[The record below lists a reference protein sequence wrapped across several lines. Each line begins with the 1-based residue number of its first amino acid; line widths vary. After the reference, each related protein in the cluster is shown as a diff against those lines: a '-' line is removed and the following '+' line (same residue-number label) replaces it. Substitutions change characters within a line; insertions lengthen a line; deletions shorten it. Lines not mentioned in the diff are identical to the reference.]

1 MFSEQKQKVLTFFIL
16 SKIAII
22 HHPSVVGSSSSSG
35 VILHGGEGGGAGPGL
50 SLGQSLLVDVSS
62 LHSSGQVGLDLAVL
76 GKVEGGDLLSLLDLL
91 LVALD
96 LALQLVDQTLHPLV
110 VLPVL
115 LLGVGQLLDL
125 ALRLAEV
132 LQAVSVA
139 PVFGV
144 HLRLELPDASVH
156 PGHGLLAALQGVGL
170 GLVHSGL
177 HVLDLGLQQPLL
189 PLKGLG
195 HLLLGSQLVS
205 QAGGID
211 HGSLG
216 LLLGQGGLAGHLVTV
231 GLQGLH
237 LGLQLHLGALDGLV
251 GAGGVGQRLVGVG
264 QLLLHHAA
272 GAVSLLQ
279 QSPRLLQSV
288 LVGVGLPLSVD
299 QLVVSNLLG
308 PLLVLQLGLGLPQV
322 QLVGLDGPLGV
333 GVGSVGSLQV
343 ALQVEDVSLQLLLH
357 PESLSLG
364 LGLSLHGGLHVL
376 DGLGHVLLGGEELLV
391 LLGHPPVDLLSD
403 LGQLQLAP
411 QHLVLLL
418 LQGALGLGQGSLQL
432 HLLGLQPLADFVNL
446 VDGASSLADLVHDVL
461 DLIGQGLVLPADLVQ
476 LEDRLLVGGLDAEQL
491 GGGVA
496 GLLLGVVKIHAD
508 AVNLLLPLTN
518 NPVELLGLLL
528 HGAVEDLG
536 LVQLGGHG
544 VQVSLELG
552 LALLHLGQLGVQLVS
567 GGLSLGE
574 AGLHLQLSH
583 LELLGLGHALLL
595 VPQLHHLSLS
605 VGLAHLPDHV
615 LLGADFLVVVVLH
628 ASHIVLGVP
637 VLAQQGLPLLG
648 LVVGHGAGLSKL
660 VGQGDLQLGEH
671 VGGVLQL
678 LQLAEQVGVLS
689 SQLPL
694 AGLHVSQGEV
704 GLLNLLAQLIEVALE
719 VPQALLSSSLA
730 AVDLVSGGAGIS
742 NLVHDH
748 GLVLL
753 DLGLDL
759 VELLDLLLHLGDG
772 VLVLLLKT
780 HDGGLL
786 LDLGLLE
793 VAAQLGHLGL
803 SLLVQFNLS
812 AGGTAG
818 LIQTLAQ
825 ALQLAGEVRPLP
837 LGLGTALPLGLEFLL
852 HLLNPG
858 LDLLDGLLDL
868 GHQGLLVLQLA
879 QKARGI
885 LLLALDGVLQLLLG
899 PLQLGHGLLHD
910 LQLSL
915 DLASLLLNVGTA
927 ALLLLV
933 RALQLV
939 KGGLELVLDLVEM
952 ADLVLSHLK
961 VLLGL
966 SSILADVLLLLVEL
980 VDDLI
985 LVGDLIIQA
994 LDGVVTV
1001 GLLLLQLLNGYIDV
1015 VNVLLDSHNLLLQDL
1030 LVLHGVLASLLPL
1043 GKLVL
1048 GGHKLLLVV
1057 SNLGG
1062 GLGLL
1067 LVVHGQVTLLLL
1079 QLGHQSLLLLLDGLI
1094 LLQEPGLGVQL
1105 VLVDTIGGIG
1115 LLLKKPKLL
1124 LRVGHSNERTGLL
1137 DDDKPSPFSHGHVLP
1152 EVPLGNSDQLPLIS
1166 LLLIDRS

>member
-1 MFSEQKQKVLTFFIL
+1 MPLFMFFLVT
-16 SKIAII
+16 AN
-22 HHPSVVGSSSSSG
+22 SSSFSPMRRS
-35 VILHGGEGGGAGPGL
+35 ISCLTW
-50 SLGQSLLVDVSS
+50 VSS
-62 LHSSGQVGLDLAVL
+62 SWHLSTLFSSC
-76 GKVEGGDLLSLLDLL
+76 S
-91 LVALD
+91 
-96 LALQLVDQTLHPLV
+96 
-110 VLPVL
+110 
-115 LLGVGQLLDL
+115 
-125 ALRLAEV
+125 R
-132 LQAVSVA
+132 A
-139 PVFGV
+139 P
-144 HLRLELPDASVH
+144 
-156 PGHGLLAALQGVGL
+156 
-170 GLVHSGL
+170 
-177 HVLDLGLQQPLL
+177 
-189 PLKGLG
+189 
-195 HLLLGSQLVS
+195 
-205 QAGGID
+205 
-211 HGSLG
+211 
-216 LLLGQGGLAGHLVTV
+216 
-231 GLQGLH
+231 
-237 LGLQLHLGALDGLV
+237 
-251 GAGGVGQRLVGVG
+251 
-264 QLLLHHAA
+264 
-272 GAVSLLQ
+272 
-279 QSPRLLQSV
+279 
-288 LVGVGLPLSVD
+288 
-299 QLVVSNLLG
+299 
-308 PLLVLQLGLGLPQV
+308 
-322 QLVGLDGPLGV
+322 
-333 GVGSVGSLQV
+333 
-343 ALQVEDVSLQLLLH
+343 
-357 PESLSLG
+357 
-364 LGLSLHGGLHVL
+364 
-376 DGLGHVLLGGEELLV
+376 
-391 LLGHPPVDLLSD
+391 
-403 LGQLQLAP
+403 
-411 QHLVLLL
+411 
-418 LQGALGLGQGSLQL
+418 
-432 HLLGLQPLADFVNL
+432 
-446 VDGASSLADLVHDVL
+446 SLADLVHDVL

-476 LEDRLLVGGLDAEQL
+476 LEDGLLVGGLDAEEL
-491 GGGVA
+491 RGGVA
-496 GLLLGVVKIHAD
+496 GLLLGVVKIHAN
-508 AVNLLLPLTN
+508 AVNLLLPLSN
-518 NPVELLGLLL
+518 NSVELLGLLL

-536 LVQLGGHG
+536 LVQLGSHG
-544 VQVSLELG
+544 LQITLELG
-552 LALLHLGQLGVQLVS
+552 LGSLDLGQLGVQLLG
-567 GGLSLGE
+567 GGLSLRQT
-574 AGLHLQLSH
+574 GLHLQLGH
-583 LELLGLGHALLL
+583 LELLSLGHALLL
-595 VPQLHHLSLS
+595 VPQLHHVGLS

-615 LLGADFLVVVVLH
+615 LLGADLLVVVVLH
-628 ASHIVLGVP
+628 ASHIVLSVP

-678 LQLAEQVGVLS
+678 LQLAKQVGVLS
-689 SQLPL
+689 SQLTL
-694 AGLHVSQGEV
+694 AGLHVSQGQV
-704 GLLNLLAQLIEVALE
+704 GLLDLLAQLIEVALE

-759 VELLDLLLHLGDG
+759 VELLDLLLHLSNG
-772 VLVLLLKT
+772 VLVLLLQT

-793 VAAQLGHLGL
+793 VAAQLGHLSL

-818 LIQTLAQ
+818 LIQTLTQ
-825 ALQLAGEVRPLP
+825 ALQLAGKVRPLP
-837 LGLGTALPLGLEFLL
+837 LGLGTALSLGLEFLL

-879 QKARGI
+879 QEARGV

-915 DLASLLLNVGTA
+915 DLAPLLLNVGTA

-933 RALQLV
+933 RSLQLV

-952 ADLVLSHLK
+952 ADLVLSHLE

-985 LVGDLIIQA
+985 LVGNLIIQA

-1001 GLLLLQLLNGYIDV
+1001 GLLLLQLLDGDIDV
-1015 VNVLLDSHNLLLQDL
+1015 VNVLLDGHNLLLEDL

-1043 GKLVL
+1043 GELVLGSHKLVL
-1048 GGHKLLLVV
+1048 VV
-1057 SNLGG
+1057 GNLGG

-1105 VLVDTIGGIG
+1105 VLVHTIGGIG

-1124 LRVGHSNERTGLL
+1124 LRVGHANERTSLL

-1166 LLLIDRS
+1166 LLLINRSTDPLEDFSLDHSHPFDDKVITSLLKTGKSTSSEEDKGMSQPVSLFF